1 MSESAGRRRK
11 RSAWTAKVR
20 PYRDK
25 LRGYQDRLE
34 RRPQVA
40 FLLQAAWRFKQIEG
54 KHLALVISVN
64 LFRRRDQCLR
74 TAHRQQHSCIMI
86 PSSTFCVQE
95 AAD

>member
-64 LFRRRDQCLR
+64 LFVAEISASEQP
-74 TAHRQQHSCIMI
+74 TASK
-86 PSSTFCVQE
+86 T
-95 AAD
+95 AAS